1 MPSQERQTEIAHEE
15 YARVANE
22 NATLRA
28 VLKEAERFLARL
40 RYAWVAPWP
49 GLKAMLK
56 TVRTALE
63 IGRGQ

>member
-28 VLKEAERFLARL
+28 VLKEAERFLSHM
-40 RYAWVAPWP
+40 RYAGAAPWP
-49 GLKAMLK
+49 GVDGLLKR
-56 TVRTALE
+56 VRKAVNPL
-63 IGRGQ
+63 